1 MIEGNENKAVNVSS
15 GFQQTRETQEVT
27 RLDFSKNLTNFVDTG
42 RSLETIAMVMNESQ
56 TTVNLPLSSVY
67 APYRVADRVIPES
80 SLESFKRFLDGD
92 NAERFEEASS
102 DSMLITLQNDQKD
115 MPL

>member
-1 MIEGNENKAVNVSS
+1 MS
-15 GFQQTRETQEVT
+15 
-27 RLDFSKNLTNFVDTG
+27 RLDCSKNLTNFVDTG

-56 TTVNLPLSSVY
+56 TTVNLPLSSAY
-67 APYRVADRVIPES
+67 APHRAVDRVIPDS

-92 NAERFEEASS
+92 NGERSEEASS